1 MKFELVGH
9 ISQHKVEDHSQSMIG
24 SYNDFTT
31 FRIEKSLMYPHNRIH
46 QLCYT
51 KCKDSNWSQNKREID
66 DRKDM
71 TESKLAAEINNEL
84 RGLGLKI
91 DQDRECFFID
101 NSI

>member
-1 MKFELVGH
+1 MFKIF
-9 ISQHKVEDHSQSMIG
+9 SQVFGD
-24 SYNDFTT
+24 DFIKITGII
-31 FRIEKSLMYPHNRIH
+31 F
-46 QLCYT
+46 
-51 KCKDSNWSQNKREID
+51 SNWSQNKREID

-101 NSI
+101 NSILDLTQK